1 MARGQGL
8 GDARGSRTRDVI
20 IIYILRAT
28 GDKEF
33 ILYSAFTEC
42 LRLSVYML
50 LLIDS
55 ESNGCCL
62 TQHSLLSLQ

>member
-8 GDARGSRTRDVI
+8 GDVRASRTRDVI

-28 GDKEF
+28 GDKKF

-42 LRLSVYML
+42 LRLPVYMV
-50 LLIDS
+50 LLIVS
-55 ESNGCCL
+55 L
-62 TQHSLLSLQ
+62 TAPV